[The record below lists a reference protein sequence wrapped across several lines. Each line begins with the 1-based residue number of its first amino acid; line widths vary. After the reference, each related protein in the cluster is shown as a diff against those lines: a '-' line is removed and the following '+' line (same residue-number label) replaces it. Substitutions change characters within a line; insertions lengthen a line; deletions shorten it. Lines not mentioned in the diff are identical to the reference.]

1 MFEKNPKTEQMCGF
15 PLIRPLNRAAANT
28 RIRVKDFQIIF
39 QKPLTN
45 KSACAIII
53 SAGEERD
60 RDTPRRGYES
70 RNNPHSHQKLCP
82 SRE

>member
-45 KSACAIII
+45 PIIHVI
-53 SAGEERD
+53 IKTQKNER
-60 RDTPRRGYES
+60 G
-70 RNNPHSHQKLCP
+70 NQK
-82 SRE
+82 